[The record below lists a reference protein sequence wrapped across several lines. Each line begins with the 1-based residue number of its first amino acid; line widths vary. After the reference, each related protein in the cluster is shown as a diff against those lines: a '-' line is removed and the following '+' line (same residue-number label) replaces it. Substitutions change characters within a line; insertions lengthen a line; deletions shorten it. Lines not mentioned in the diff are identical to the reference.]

1 MEWLASL
8 PIELAIFF
16 GIAFIAT
23 AVLLLQIALMIF
35 GLDHVFGV
43 EDLAAGD
50 GMGIISVRSITGFFG
65 GLGWTGVIALR
76 KGMSVPAATIVGTL
90 VGVVLM
96 LSVALFM
103 KLIYSLRESGTLDY
117 NNAIGHVGTVY
128 IAIPA
133 NQQGPGKVRVLVQG
147 RVTIIAAFTESEEK
161 IPTQQ
166 KVKVVGLI
174 DERTLLVEPLSAVAV
189 ASGEKGAES

>member
-8 PIELAIFF
+8 PIELSIFF

-23 AVLLLQIALMIF
+23 AFLLLQIAMMIF
-35 GLDHVFGV
+35 GFDHLGV
-43 EDLAAGD
+43 EDMAAGD
-50 GMGIISVRSITGFFG
+50 GFGIISVRSITGFFG

-76 KGMSVPAATIVGTL
+76 KGMSVPAATTVGTL

-103 KLIYSLRESGTLDY
+103 KLVYSLRESGTLDY
-117 NNAIGHVGTVY
+117 NNAIGQVGTVY
-128 IAIPA
+128 MAIPP
-133 NQQGPGKVRVLVQG
+133 NRQGPGQVRVLVQG
-147 RVTIIAAFTESEEK
+147 RVTIIAAFTRSDKK

-166 KVKVVGLI
+166 KVNVVGLI
-174 DERTLLVEPLSAVAV
+174 DERTLLVEPLGPGESTG
-189 ASGEKGAES
+189 GEKGADS

>member
-1 MEWLASL
+1 MDWLASL
-8 PIELAIFF
+8 PIDLAIFF
-16 GIAFIAT
+16 GIAVFAT
-23 AVLLLQIALMIF
+23 AVLLLQLALMVF
-35 GLDHVFGV
+35 GLDDFFGG

-90 VGVVLM
+90 VGAVLM

-117 NNAIGHVGTVY
+117 TNAIGQVGTVY
-128 IAIPA
+128 VAIPPD
-133 NQQGPGKVRVLVQG
+133 QQGPGKVRVLVQG
-147 RVTIIAAFTESEEK
+147 RVTIIAAFTKSDKK

-166 KVKVVGLI
+166 KVNVVGLI
-174 DERTLLVEPLSAVAV
+174 DERTLLVEPLSPGEST
-189 ASGEKGAES
+189 SGEKGAES